1 MVTRQRSSR
10 LFAAG
15 VLGGAVIV
23 ILTWLV
29 LRGDNPRLPWQDPPT
44 AQVSTQPSPAVGA
57 PAARATPTGETVTA
71 SAPAAPAV
79 PISASTCP
87 PQPAVPLNTAQS
99 DGAFALEAALD
110 TKPLPS
116 ASAFIAVGREA
127 AQQGRPR
134 DAEVA
139 FIAACHVAE
148 KQGGSHTAPIADA
161 KAQLGEHYM
170 AAAARHPGD
179 ETGQA
184 LFQRATALFSE
195 SADAYAVALGKN
207 ASRTRLAE
215 QRLAAVR
222 TGSLNEAAARMPAPI
237 QDSTV
242 MGASRPSMVVDED
255 ARANIRAMISAD
267 PELAQLESDI
277 GRLQAQASRVTRDPA
292 GLRTRDAEAQA
303 RRDAQCSDKQCLVRW
318 YAQRRSQLLNEF

>member
-1 MVTRQRSSR
+1 MVTQQRTTGF
-10 LFAAG
+10 FAAG
-15 VLGGAVIV
+15 AVGGAVIV
-23 ILTWLV
+23 IVAWLAMYGTS
-29 LRGDNPRLPWQDPPT
+29 RMPWQKEPAPQRQ
-44 AQVSTQPSPAVGA
+44 AQPATVSSPVAA
-57 PAARATPTGETVTA
+57 NTPAAAA
-71 SAPAAPAV
+71 SANAASSV
-79 PISASTCP
+79 PISVSTCP
-87 PQPAVPLNTAQS
+87 PQPAVPINGARS
-99 DGAFALEAALD
+99 DGAFALEAALE
-110 TKPLPS
+110 TRPLPS
-116 ASAFIAVGREA
+116 ASAFLAVGREA
-127 AQQGRPR
+127 AQQGRAR

-139 FIAACHVAE
+139 FMAACHVAE
-148 KQGGSHTAPIADA
+148 RQGGSHSAPVADA

-170 AAAARHPGD
+170 AVAPRPAGD

-222 TGSLNEAAARMPAPI
+222 TGTLTEAAARMPEPI

-242 MGASRPSMVVDED
+242 MGAARSSMVVDED
-255 ARANIRAMISAD
+255 ARANIRALISAD

-277 GRLQAQASRVTRDPA
+277 GRLQAQASRVARDPV
-292 GLRTRDAEAQA
+292 GLRKRDAEAQA
-303 RRDAQCSDKQCLVRW
+303 RRDAQCSDKSCLVRW

>member
-1 MVTRQRSSR
+1 MVTRQRTSG

-15 VLGGAVIV
+15 AVGGAVIV
-23 ILTWLV
+23 IVAWLAV
-29 LRGDNPRLPWQDPPT
+29 YGTSRMPWHKDPAPQRQ
-44 AQVSTQPSPAVGA
+44 AQ
-57 PAARATPTGETVTA
+57 PAAASSTVAANTPAMAA
-71 SAPAAPAV
+71 SASAASSV
-79 PISASTCP
+79 PISVSTCP
-87 PQPAVPLNTAQS
+87 PQPAVPVNASRS
-99 DGAFALEAALD
+99 DGAFALEAALE
-110 TKPLPS
+110 TRPLPS
-116 ASAFIAVGREA
+116 ASAFVAVGREA
-127 AQQGRPR
+127 AQQGRAR

-148 KQGGSHTAPIADA
+148 RQGGSHSAPVADA

-170 AAAARHPGD
+170 AVAPRQAGD

-184 LFQRATALFSE
+184 LFKRATALFSE

-222 TGSLNEAAARMPAPI
+222 TGTLTEAVARMPEPI
-237 QDSTV
+237 QDSAV
-242 MGASRPSMVVDED
+242 MGAARSSMVVDED
-255 ARANIRAMISAD
+255 ARANIRALISAD

-292 GLRTRDAEAQA
+292 GLRKRDAEAQA